1 MENVVFAIIFYALAV
16 MVLVS
21 AIAAAFLRN
30 IVMAAFALFFTLLG
44 MAGFYVLLGAD
55 FLAITQVVVYV
66 GGILILLLF
75 GVLLT
80 HRSIE
85 TLELETRGTYVLGLF
100 GGLLVYGVLHY
111 FLFSVSWPT
120 PLLKPLEPTTAAI
133 GQLLL
138 NKYLL
143 PFEVSSVTLL
153 IALIGAAYLVR
164 RRDT

>member
-1 MENVVFAIIFYALAV
+1 MGNVVFAIIFYALAV
-16 MVLVS
+16 MVFVS
-21 AIAAAFLRN
+21 AVAAAFLRN

-85 TLELETRGTYVLGLF
+85 TLELETRGTYVLGLL

-111 FLFSVSWPT
+111 FLFSASWPT
-120 PLLKPLEPTTAAI
+120 ALMKPLEPTTAGI

>member
-1 MENVVFAIIFYALAV
+1 MGEVVFAIIFYALAV
-16 MVLVS
+16 IVFVS
-21 AIAAAFLRN
+21 AVAAAFLRN
-30 IVMAAFALFFTLLG
+30 IVTAAFALFFTLLG

-85 TLELETRGTYVLGLF
+85 TLELETRGTYLLGLL

-120 PLLKPLEPTTAAI
+120 PLMKPLEPTTAAI